1 MKIEEKD
8 ANLDVKAFD
17 NQHQR
22 KTEDIHPNLP
32 YPPFSMMMIG
42 SLGTGKSTLITRLIY
57 GNRKPKGAKN
67 NHHKFYRHFFDKIY
81 VFSPSWGLDPK
92 CARCQ
97 IPDDQIF
104 SEAELYD
111 DVISEI
117 VSQQRESIEENGKDD
132 TEHVLMIFSDCA
144 GKKNVFS
151 NAKGVMMTLAFNL
164 RHYKISTIIDTQS
177 LRQINNAFREN
188 MMGVFIFGG
197 ITNRLELKK
206 IYDEYLGSLKKEE
219 ADKLLE
225 YVFHDNKFNFLY
237 LNLKNAI
244 ATRYHKN
251 FNQLKLTDV
260 ASF

>member
-1 MKIEEKD
+1 
-8 ANLDVKAFD
+8 
-17 NQHQR
+17 
-22 KTEDIHPNLP
+22 
-32 YPPFSMMMIG
+32 
-42 SLGTGKSTLITRLIY
+42 
-57 GNRKPKGAKN
+57 
-67 NHHKFYRHFFDKIY
+67 
-81 VFSPSWGLDPK
+81 
-92 CARCQ
+92 
-97 IPDDQIF
+97 
-104 SEAELYD
+104 
-111 DVISEI
+111 
-117 VSQQRESIEENGKDD
+117 
-132 TEHVLMIFSDCA
+132 
-144 GKKNVFS
+144 
-151 NAKGVMMTLAFNL
+151 
-164 RHYKISTIIDTQS
+164 
-177 LRQINNAFREN
+177 